1 MEIIDLLKNG
11 LLAGII
17 AGTLNVVIY
26 FIAKQMSWVSNS
38 VLLPG
43 GKPLTL
49 LPIIFSSV
57 IPSILAAV
65 TLFALDR
72 MSDNPISIFTII
84 GIVILLLSLGG
95 PFSIPRLPTSTRLTL
110 ALMHL
115 IAGGVIIYF
124 LRK

>member
-84 GIVILLLSLGG
+84 GIVILLLS
-95 PFSIPRLPTSTRLTL
+95 FIPYRTL
-110 ALMHL
+110 YLL
-115 IAGGVIIYF
+115 
-124 LRK
+124 